1 MQHCDPETLAL
12 TALGDGS
19 VVASAQD
26 RAHLDGCAECRHELR
41 ALSEVVRTG
50 RDGSV
55 AGELVEPPAR
65 VWQGI
70 VDQLGIDGALAAGAR
85 FVPAQR
91 RWARRTALVAAAAA
105 VVGLAMGCG
114 LTWLVTRA
122 SPSEQVVAQAQL
134 DPLDAPAANGT
145 AVVSST
151 SSQREITVRVSGL
164 TEPPGT
170 FYEVWLLDRKAGRL
184 VSLGVLGV
192 GETGTF
198 VLPKAL
204 DLQEYPVVDV
214 SLQVLNGDPKHSGRS
229 VVRGTLRT

>member
-12 TALGDGS
+12 LALGDG
-19 VVASAQD
+19 VASAQD
-26 RAHLDGCAECRHELR
+26 AAHLDGCAECRHELR

-50 RDGSV
+50 RDGAG

-70 VDQLGIDGALAAGAR
+70 AAELGIDAALAAQTR
-85 FVPAQR
+85 FVPAR
-91 RWARRTALVAAAAA
+91 SRWVRRTALVAAAAA
-105 VVGLAMGCG
+105 VIGLALGCG

-122 SPSEQVVAQAQL
+122 TPSQQVVAQARL
-134 DPLDAPAANGT
+134 RPLDAPAANGT

-170 FYEVWLLDRKAGRL
+170 FYEVWLLDRQAGRL
-184 VSLGVLGV
+184 VSLGVLGP

-204 DLQEYPVVDV
+204 DLEEYPVVDV
-214 SLQVLNGDPKHSGRS
+214 SLQVLNGDPKHSGNS
-229 VVRGTLRT
+229 VVRGTLGS